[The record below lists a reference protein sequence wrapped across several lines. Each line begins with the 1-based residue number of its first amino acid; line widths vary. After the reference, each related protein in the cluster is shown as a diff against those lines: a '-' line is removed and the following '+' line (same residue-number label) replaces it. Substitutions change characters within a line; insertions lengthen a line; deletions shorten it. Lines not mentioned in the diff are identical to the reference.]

1 MSKNLTF
8 KVPVRMTANEQAQKL
23 RRQQLTPKIAKQI
36 HLNTLAVY
44 AVNDYC
50 EWLGIETD
58 LTASDSL
65 NPLMTSLSKT
75 ADLSLPNLG
84 KLECI
89 PVLSDSD
96 NIKISPLTWENRL
109 GYIAVKLNDSL
120 TEATI
125 LGFIKPTRREEIPL
139 NQLEDISTFFQQIET
154 MENWQQ
160 LYKDAEENLEDFW
173 ANLAQQ
179 ELHWFQNWQQTL
191 HQENNLIK
199 WFDVGKLN
207 VSYNCIDRHL
217 TTEKRNKAALIWQGS
232 KGEERTFTYSQLHR
246 EVCKFAN
253 VLKHLGIKKGDT
265 VGIYL
270 PMIPEA
276 IIAMLACARIGAI
289 HTVILSGFSEEILK
303 NRLNDV
309 KAKLVITSDGGFSHH
324 QSVNFKEKVDLAIND
339 VVTVKKVLVI
349 QRICNDVNMI
359 PERDYWWHNL
369 QKEVDDNCRPEIMN
383 SDDVLF
389 ILHTSGTNAKS
400 KEIVHTTGG
409 YNLYTHITAK
419 WVFDFQ
425 ENDIYWCTA
434 DIGWITGHSY
444 VVYGPLSNGVTTFIC
459 EDFSESETI
468 FKAIAKHGINIFY
481 TTPAIISN
489 LSQIGAE
496 LPKNLNLSSLRLLG
510 SVGESLHPSL
520 WEWYYYVMGGSRCP
534 IVDTWWQTETGG
546 IMIAPKPGITSL
558 LPGCCTLPLPG
569 IMADVNENGE
579 LIIKQPWPGMMR
591 NLQLDHTAYCY
602 LTSDSAYRDESEN
615 IWITGRI
622 DDVIN
627 LGEIRLT
634 STEIESVLISHPGVK
649 EVAVISKSS
658 GFNKLEIVAFVV
670 LNDDYDS
677 HSTILKEELKTA
689 VIQKIGKFACPNEIC
704 FTSNLPKTKVRKIV
718 RRFLRLIVNNED
730 IFADVS
736 ILEDANVLKEVEN
749 DYRSL
754 FENEQSIAYC
764 L

>member
-1 MSKNLTF
+1 MSENSTF
-8 KVPVRMTANEQAQKL
+8 KVPLRMTAHREAQKL
-23 RRQQLTPKIAKQI
+23 RRQQINPKIAKQI
-36 HLNTLAVY
+36 HLNILAVY

-50 EWLGIETD
+50 QWLGIETD

-65 NPLMTSLSKT
+65 NPLMSSLLNT

-89 PVLSDSD
+89 PVLSDSH

-109 GYIAVKLNDSL
+109 GYIVVKLNSSL

-139 NQLEDISTFFQQIET
+139 NQLEDMSTFFQQIET

-160 LYKDAEENLEDFW
+160 LSKDAEENLLQFW
-173 ANLAQQ
+173 ANLAQK
-179 ELHWFQNWQQTL
+179 ELHWFQNWQKTL
-191 HQENNLIK
+191 HRENNLIK
-199 WFDVGKLN
+199 WFDGGQLN

-217 TTEKRNKAALIWQGS
+217 TTQRRNKAALIWQGS

-270 PMIPEA
+270 PIIPEA

-289 HTVILSGFSEEILK
+289 HIVIMSGFSEEILK

-309 KAKLVITSDGGFSHH
+309 QAKLVITTDGGFSHNK
-324 QSVNFKEKVDLAIND
+324 SVNFKEKVDLAIKD

-349 QRICNDVNMI
+349 QRTSENITMI
-359 PERDYWWHNL
+359 PDRDYWWHNL
-369 QKEVDDNCRPEIMN
+369 QKDASDECLPEIMN

-389 ILHTSGTNAKS
+389 ILHTSGTTMKS

-409 YNLYTHITAK
+409 YSLYAHITAK

-459 EDFSESETI
+459 EDSSETETI

-481 TTPAIISN
+481 TTPAVINN

-496 LPKNLNLSSLRLLG
+496 LPKNINLFSLRLLG
-510 SVGESLHPSL
+510 SVGESLNPSL
-520 WEWYYYVMGGSRCP
+520 WEWYYHVMGGDRCP

-569 IMADVNENGE
+569 IMADVNANNE

-591 NLQLDHTAYCY
+591 NLQLDHKAYCY
-602 LTSDSAYRDESEN
+602 LTGDSAYRDESGN
-615 IWITGRI
+615 IWISGRI
-622 DDVIN
+622 DDVIRI
-627 LGEIRLT
+627 GEIRLT
-634 STEIESVLISHPGVK
+634 SMEIESVLISHLAVK
-649 EVAVISKSS
+649 EAAVISKSQ
-658 GFNKLEIVAFVV
+658 GVNQPEIWAFVV

-677 HSTILKEELKTA
+677 HAKTLKEELKNL

-704 FTSNLPKTKVRKIV
+704 FTSNLPKTKVGKIV

-736 ILEDANVLKEVEN
+736 ILENANVLEKVRN
-749 DYRSL
+749 DYRYSL
-754 FENEQSIAYC
+754 TSKV
-764 L
+764 